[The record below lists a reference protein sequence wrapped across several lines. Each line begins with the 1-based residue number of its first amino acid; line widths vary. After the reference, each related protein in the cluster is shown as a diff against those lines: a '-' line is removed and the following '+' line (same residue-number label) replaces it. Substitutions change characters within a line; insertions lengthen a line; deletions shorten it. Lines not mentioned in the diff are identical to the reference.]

1 MRFFLVLLANAM
13 LFIRPSEFIAELN
26 AVELYRYI
34 IAICLLVS
42 FPLVLRQFTTRY
54 PGVPPIAGIVLAM
67 FPAVILSG
75 MMHGDSMLMIDTTI
89 EFFKIVVYFLLL
101 LCMVD
106 SVERLRRFLY
116 WIGIFSAAVTMIA
129 VLRYHVDIELPT
141 APKKQYDPANKSV
154 ADRGT
159 YVVDQV
165 RDPMTGELVDVKRM
179 CGTGIFNDPNDLALV
194 LVTAIPM
201 CLYWLTDP
209 KRKTMKPFWIALLF
223 LFGYALMLT
232 HSRGGFL
239 ALLAGIGALLH
250 MRFGGKRTL
259 VLAAVCLP
267 LMFVVFAGRMTSISS
282 GDGTGQSRIQLWAEG
297 LQFFQQSPLFGI
309 GADNYRTMSRHV
321 AHNSFIHSYA
331 ELGLFGGTLFIAAFY
346 FAFRG
351 LHLSKQMQ
359 DNKTE
364 SAETDLELRRLL
376 PYLTAVIV
384 AYTVGIAFL
393 SRCYIV
399 PTYMI
404 LGLATVYLRLHATQQ
419 EIKLPSWSGFL
430 LPRLA
435 GLSICFLVG
444 AHVFIRMFVV
454 W

>member
-1 MRFFLVLLANAM
+1 MQFFLFMLANAM
-13 LFIRPSEFIAELN
+13 LFIRPSEFVAELN

-34 IAICLLVS
+34 IALCLLVS
-42 FPLVLRQFTTRY
+42 FPLVLRQFTLRF
-54 PGVPPIAGIVLAM
+54 PGVPPIAGIVLAL
-67 FPAVILSG
+67 FPAVVLSG
-75 MMHGDSMLMIDTTI
+75 MMHGDGDLLIDTTI
-89 EFFKIVVYFLLL
+89 EFLKIIVYFLLL
-101 LCMVD
+101 LCMID
-106 SVERLRRFLY
+106 SVARLRRFLY

-129 VLRYHVDIELPT
+129 VLRYHADLGMPT
-141 APKKQYDPANKSV
+141 APVKREAGNKSKIH
-154 ADRGT
+154 GT
-159 YVVDQV
+159 RVTDQM
-165 RDPMTGELVDVKRM
+165 RDLETGQLVDVQRM

-209 KRKTMKPFWIALLF
+209 TRKAMKPFWIALIL

-239 ALLAGIGALLH
+239 ALLAGVGALLH
-250 MRFGGKRTL
+250 MKFGGKKTL
-259 VLAAVCLP
+259 VLAGVCLP

-282 GDGTGQSRIQLWAEG
+282 GEGTGQSRIQLWAEG
-297 LQFFQQSPLFGI
+297 LQFFQRSPLFGI
-309 GADNYRTMSRHV
+309 GADNYRSMSSHV

-331 ELGLFGGTLFIAAFY
+331 ELGIVGGTLFLAAFY

-351 LHLSKQMQ
+351 LHLAKQIQ
-359 DNKTE
+359 DNLTE
-364 SAETDLELRRLL
+364 RADTDPELHRLL

-404 LGLATVYLRLHATQQ
+404 LGLATAYLRLHATQQ
-419 EIKLPSWSGFL
+419 EIALPDWKSFL
-430 LPRLA
+430 FPRLA
-435 GLSICFLVG
+435 GLSFCFLIG
-444 AHVFIRMFVV
+444 AHTFIRMFVV